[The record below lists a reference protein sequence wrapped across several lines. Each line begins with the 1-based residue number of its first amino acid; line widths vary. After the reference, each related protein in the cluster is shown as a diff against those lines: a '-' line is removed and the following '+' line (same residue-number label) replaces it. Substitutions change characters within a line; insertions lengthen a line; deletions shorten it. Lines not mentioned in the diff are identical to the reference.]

1 MTDESP
7 SQPNDPAPGSGPHP
21 GQPPP
26 PPPYEQPPYEQPPY
40 EQPPY
45 GQPPYGQPPYQTGP
59 HGMPP
64 QQAPYSLQPPYPQP
78 PYPQP
83 PYGPSY
89 GPGPVTGEQAAHP
102 QVPYQPGPYGSPSG
116 EQGPY
121 GGRPLTGPY
130 GGPPLPV
137 SGMYAGGPLYAP
149 RADPKLLRPPLW
161 WVWAAWGL
169 ALVCVVAGVA
179 LFAGGVADTAR
190 SALPT
195 RTFGSGETVTVN
207 VDPADEPVVYL
218 ASASPV
224 QYTCSAG
231 GAGKALLARM
241 PGSMTVTQGS
251 TTWRAILALN
261 VPKAGGYQ
269 LKCDTAAGSGAR
281 FAVGPAVD
289 AGGLLGG
296 VAALFLL
303 PGAGVLVAVVLTVVV
318 LARRSGH
325 RRRLAAGG

>member
-7 SQPNDPAPGSGPHP
+7 SQPNGPAPGSGPYP

-26 PPPYEQPPYEQPPY
+26 PP
-40 EQPPY
+40 Y
-45 GQPPYGQPPYQTGP
+45 GRQPYQTGP

-64 QQAPYSLQPPYPQP
+64 QQAPYPRQPPYPQP
-78 PYPQP
+78 PYPQQP
-83 PYGPSY
+83 Y
-89 GPGPVTGEQAAHP
+89 GPGPVTGEQAAYP

-121 GGRPLTGPY
+121 GGQPLTGPY
-130 GGPPLPV
+130 GSPPFPV
-137 SGMYAGGPLYAP
+137 AGAYAGGPLYAP
-149 RADPKLLRPPLW
+149 RVDPKLLRPPLW

-179 LFAGGVADTAR
+179 LFASGVADTAR

-195 RTFGSGETVTVN
+195 KTFGSGETVTVT

-231 GAGKALLARM
+231 GGTGRALLARM
-241 PGSMTVTQGS
+241 PGSMTVTQDS

-261 VPKAGGYQ
+261 VPEAGAYQ
-269 LKCDTAAGSGAR
+269 LKCDTAEGSGAR
-281 FAVGPAVD
+281 FAVGSAVD

-318 LARRSGH
+318 LVRRSGH
-325 RRRLAAGG
+325 RKRLAAGG